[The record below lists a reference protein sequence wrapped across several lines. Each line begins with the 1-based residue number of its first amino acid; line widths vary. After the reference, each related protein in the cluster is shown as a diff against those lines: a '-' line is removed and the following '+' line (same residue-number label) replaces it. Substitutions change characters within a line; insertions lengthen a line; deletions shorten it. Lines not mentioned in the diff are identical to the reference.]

1 MNNKSNRSVAAFE
14 RASRVLV
21 GGVDSPVR
29 AFKAVGGVPL
39 FIGSGAGSKVY
50 DLDGSEYVDYV
61 GSYGPAIL
69 GHAHG
74 EVVEALRETAGSGT
88 SFGAPNEAETVL
100 AEMIIERVSSVE
112 KVRFVN
118 SGTEAVMTA
127 CRLARGVTG
136 RDIIIK
142 CSGCYHGHLD
152 SMLVA
157 AGSGATTLGI
167 PSSPGVPAGATAE
180 TLLVDYNNLDAVRE
194 VMQVSAGKI
203 AGIIVEPIAGNMG
216 VVPPADGYLAGL
228 REICDDNGVLL
239 ILDEVMTGFRV
250 APGGAQELFGV
261 RADITTM
268 GKIIGGG
275 LPVGAVGAPAGI
287 MDNLAP
293 LGAIYQ
299 AGTLSGNPLA
309 MAAGIATLKLIGAD
323 GFYDTLESTSAQL
336 EQGLKAQASAAGLA
350 GKVCINRVGSMICVF
365 FTPGPVTDYASATGS
380 DTKAFATWFHAMTR
394 AGIYLPPSQFET
406 IFVSGA
412 HSEQDI
418 SKTVAAAGLAFQASA
433 GTIV

>member
-239 ILDEVMTGFRV
+239 ILDEVMTGWRV
-250 APGGAQELFGV
+250 HSQGAQALYGV
-261 RADITTM
+261 VPDLVCL
-268 GKIIGGG
+268 GKVLGGG
-275 LPVGAVGAPAGI
+275 RPA
-287 MDNLAP
+287 
-293 LGAIYQ
+293 
-299 AGTLSGNPLA
+299 T
-309 MAAGIATLKLIGAD
+309 
-323 GFYDTLESTSAQL
+323 E
-336 EQGLKAQASAAGLA
+336 
-350 GKVCINRVGSMICVF
+350 
-365 FTPGPVTDYASATGS
+365 
-380 DTKAFATWFHAMTR
+380 
-394 AGIYLPPSQFET
+394 
-406 IFVSGA
+406 
-412 HSEQDI
+412 
-418 SKTVAAAGLAFQASA
+418 
-433 GTIV
+433 